1 MSSQAQKLI
10 NWFNYI
16 IINQL
21 FQMAAVNDVIRL
33 FEGNI
38 NIGDPTGLKLYL
50 QEMKEIDRESYKL
63 DI

>member
-1 MSSQAQKLI
+1 MNSEAQKLI
-10 NWFNYI
+10 NWFDYI

-21 FQMAAVNDVIRL
+21 VQMSAVNDVIIL

-50 QEMKEIDRESYKL
+50 QEMKEI
-63 DI
+63 